1 MNALEGRKRSR
12 KIDSIIVR
20 KVVEQIKMSRRAV
33 ALTGA
38 GISVESGIPAFRG
51 SQGLWDRYD
60 PMEFAHIEAF
70 LADPKKVWRMLVE
83 LNTLVD
89 QAQPN
94 PAHLALA
101 RLEKLG
107 YLKAIITQ
115 NIDALHQQAG
125 NKDVIEFHGNGQR
138 LICLSCGKQFA
149 KGTIPLDSLP
159 PRCLCQGLLK
169 PDVVFFGEP
178 IPQEASRRA
187 FQLSQECDLMLVIG
201 TSAVVAPASH
211 LPFMAKQNG
220 AVLIEINLERTHL
233 SETISDFVLEAS
245 ASQALTVILEYF
257 GS

>member
-1 MNALEGRKRSR
+1 MESRKRSR

-107 YLKAIITQ
+107 YLRAVITQ

-125 NKDVIEFHGNGQR
+125 NKDVVEFHGNGQR
-138 LICLSCGKQFA
+138 LVCLSCGKQFA
-149 KGTIPLDSLP
+149 KGTIPFDSLP

-245 ASQALTVILEYF
+245 ASQALTAILEYF